1 MRVGRDPIEGQ
12 DWASQPTLSRLE
24 NAVDRQQLYRRG
36 EALAE
41 CVLERPRRRRQG
53 RARLITWTWTRPTIP
68 PGAQPLT
75 FFNRRYDTWCYWP
88 GVGFWSFN
96 DEPEPYRATAV
107 LRPGHAVASAGAIGI
122 LWRLWVRVG
131 R

>member
-1 MRVGRDPIEGQ
+1 M
-12 DWASQPTLSRLE
+12 
-24 NAVDRQQLYRRG
+24 
-36 EALAE
+36 
-41 CVLERPRRRRQG
+41 
-53 RARLITWTWTRPTIP
+53 
-68 PGAQPLT
+68 T

-88 GVGFWSFN
+88 GVGFLSFN

-131 R
+131 RAFPQARVRVRLVRRPQVLDFLEVRGVE